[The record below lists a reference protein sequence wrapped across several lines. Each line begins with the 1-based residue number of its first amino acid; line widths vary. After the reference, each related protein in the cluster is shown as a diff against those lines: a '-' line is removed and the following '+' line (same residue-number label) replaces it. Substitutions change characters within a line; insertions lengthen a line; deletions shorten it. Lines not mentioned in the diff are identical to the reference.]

1 MPITLDGRIKF
12 GSTITLPD
20 QTGSLTVDI
29 FGGPLARVQAAV
41 FDANDKPIQA
51 VGFDGFGPPL
61 TTEIGGRASW
71 LFQADPRASYVK
83 WAVQAVRSGGNLGN
97 YSVTAKIRQAS
108 GDALVTGQFSAAIAE
123 GVIADDII
131 ADGVNLAP
139 ASMLMTMQPG
149 AST

>member
-1 MPITLDGRIKF
+1 MCSAASDALRGTAQRVSRSTTDAILEVTVPITLDGRIKF

-83 WAVQAVRSGGNLGN
+83 
-97 YSVTAKIRQAS
+97 
-108 GDALVTGQFSAAIAE
+108 
-123 GVIADDII
+123 
-131 ADGVNLAP
+131 
-139 ASMLMTMQPG
+139 
-149 AST
+149 